1 MWVRVCV
8 WVLNGGG
15 GGGWGGDAA
24 RGVTV
29 LSSAHRNS

>member
-8 WVLNGGG
+8 WVLNGG